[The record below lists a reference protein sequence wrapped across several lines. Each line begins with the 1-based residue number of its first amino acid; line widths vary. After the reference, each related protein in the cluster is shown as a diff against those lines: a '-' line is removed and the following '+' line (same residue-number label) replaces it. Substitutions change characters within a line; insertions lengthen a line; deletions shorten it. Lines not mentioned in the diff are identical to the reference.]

1 MGAGAGMTKSPYFT
15 VANQFLPR
23 NLHDVIRWARY
34 ITLHSPVTTEVIR
47 KLSTYPITDFVID
60 SENKDVLEIY
70 NKIFKS
76 FKLKRA
82 LHDIGFEYHTIGN
95 VFISIYYPIQRMLV
109 CPYCKLEHNA
119 KKASFVQFKNYQFVG
134 TCPSCGSSATFLRK
148 DTKSLNIEDMN
159 IIKWDPLNISV
170 NHNIITGEY
179 EYYYRIPNEVKRK
192 VQQGDKLFVN
202 SVPWGFIEAI
212 RNKQD
217 FKFDKDSIYHMKN
230 VSTGHMVD
238 GISIPPLISQYN
250 LVFYTA
256 TLRKANEAIATDFMS
271 PMRIVFPTAQTGN
284 SDPVVALSMRN
295 FVGQMQSNL
304 QQHRMDPNHI
314 AIAPV
319 PVGYQTI
326 SGEGKTLLVS
336 QEIAQA
342 EESLLLGMGVSRELL
357 SGTTN
362 WTSSTVGL
370 RMLENTL
377 RSYVDQ
383 IEELINWIMSTTS
396 RYLGADIRKVTLS
409 PFKLADDDSLRQVLL
424 NLVSQGQAS
433 FSSLYESYGMDYEDE
448 LRRIREDAAA
458 AARNK
463 VQTQVEVE
471 RAEFL
476 ASKDAGDIVS
486 KDDSYKNT
494 LAQAQQAAEQLASAD
509 EGTKRQVLNELKL
522 SDYAMYLMV
531 AKLLEEINQANRE
544 QLQAEQALTAG
555 ADATG
560 ADTAGVQAQG
570 QPQSDTGAP
579 AQAPGK
585 AAGV

>member
-1 MGAGAGMTKSPYFT
+1 MTKSPYFT

-47 KLSTYPITDFVID
+47 KLSTYPITEFIVD
-60 SENKDVLEIY
+60 SENKDVLEVY
-70 NKIFKS
+70 SKIFKS

-82 LHDIGFEYHTIGN
+82 LHDIGFEYHTLGN
-95 VFISIYYPIQRMLV
+95 VFVSIYYPIQRMLM
-109 CPYCKLEHNA
+109 CPHCKIEHSA
-119 KKASFVQFKNYQFVG
+119 KKASFIQFKDYKFVG
-134 TCPSCGSSATFLRK
+134 TCPSCGNSATFLRK

-250 LVFYTA
+250 LVFYIA
-256 TLRKANEAIATDFMS
+256 TLRKANEAIATDFMT
-271 PMRIVFPTAQTGN
+271 PMRVVFPTAQTGN
-284 SDPVVALSMRN
+284 SDPVVALSMKN
-295 FVGQMQSNL
+295 FVGHMQSNL

-314 AIAPV
+314 LIAPV
-319 PVGYQTI
+319 PIGYQSI

-383 IEELINWIMSTTS
+383 VEELINWITSTTA
-396 RYLGADIRKVTLS
+396 RYLGVDIRKITLS
-409 PFKLADDDSLRQVLL
+409 PFKLADDDNLRQVLL
-424 NLVSQGQAS
+424 SLVNKGQAS
-433 FSSLYESYGMDYEDE
+433 YSSLYESYGMDYEDE
-448 LRRIREDAAA
+448 LRRVREDASA

-463 VQTQVEVE
+463 VRTEVEVE
-471 RAEFL
+471 RAAFL
-476 ASKDAGDIVS
+476 ASKDAADLIS
-486 KDDSYKNT
+486 KDDSYKTT
-494 LAQAQQAAEQLASAD
+494 LAQAQQAAEQLALSD
-509 EGTKRQVLNELKL
+509 ESTKRQALNQLKL

-531 AKLLEEINQANRE
+531 SKLLEEVNQAHRE
-544 QLQAEQALTAG
+544 QMHVEQAAAVAG
-555 ADATG
+555 EATG
-560 ADTAGVQAQG
+560 ADTAGVQAAP
-570 QPQSDTGAP
+570 QPVVQ
-579 AQAPGK
+579 
-585 AAGV
+585 

>member
-1 MGAGAGMTKSPYFT
+1 MGSGMGMTKSPYFT
-15 VANQFLPR
+15 IANQFLPR

-47 KLSTYPITDFVID
+47 KLSTYPITEFVID
-60 SENKDVLEIY
+60 SENKDVLEVY
-70 NKIFKS
+70 GRVFKS

-82 LHDIGFEYHTIGN
+82 LHDIGFEYHTLGN
-95 VFISIYYPIQRMLV
+95 VFISIYYPIQRTLV

-119 KKASFVQFKNYQFVG
+119 KKAPFIQFKNYQFVG
-134 TCPSCGSSATFLRK
+134 TCPSCGSSATFIRK
-148 DTKSLNIEDMN
+148 DTKSLNIDDMN
-159 IIKWDPLNISV
+159 IIKWDPLNIAV
-170 NHNIITGEY
+170 NHNMITGEY
-179 EYYYRIPNEVKRK
+179 EYYYRIPNEVKRR

-202 SVPWGFIEAI
+202 SVPWGIIEAI

-250 LVFYTA
+250 LVFYIA

-271 PMRIVFPTAQTGN
+271 PMRVVFPTAQTGN

-319 PVGYQTI
+319 PIGYQSI

-357 SGTTN
+357 SGTTT

-383 IEELINWIMSTTS
+383 VEELINWIMSTTAK
-396 RYLGADIRKVTLS
+396 YLGVEIRPVTLS

-424 NLVSQGQAS
+424 GLVSQGQAS
-433 FSSLYESYGMDYEDE
+433 YSSLYESYGMDYEDE
-448 LRRIREDAAA
+448 LRRIREDASA

-463 VQTQVEVE
+463 VRTEVEVE
-471 RAEFL
+471 RSAFL
-476 ASKDAGDIVS
+476 ASKDAADLIQ

-494 LAQAQQAAEQLASAD
+494 LAQAQQVAEEISMSD
-509 EGTKRQVLNELKL
+509 ESTKRQVLNQLKL

-531 AKLLEEINQANRE
+531 SKLLEEVNQANRE
-544 QLQAEQALTAG
+544 QMHVEQAAEAAG
-555 ADATG
+555 QATG
-560 ADTAGVQAQG
+560 ADVTG
-570 QPQSDTGAP
+570 QPSQPQAASAP
-579 AQAPGK
+579 Q
-585 AAGV
+585 